1 MTIATT
7 ASTNSPTWTA
17 TTVAAVYEAFGRGDV
32 AFILDQLANDV
43 LFDADWTG
51 NHAQHAGVAHLMPR
65 RGPAQVAEFF
75 ALIGS
80 WEVDRFEVLDL
91 IGSGRQVVAE
101 IRAGFTLPNGGRF
114 VDDELHLWTF
124 SAAGKV
130 SRFRHYVDTAKQVA
144 AAAGSDLSIGSP

>member
-7 ASTNSPTWTA
+7 TGSATSTTA
-17 TTVAAVYEAFGRGDV
+17 TVAAVYEAFGRGDV

-43 LFDADWTG
+43 LFDADWTD

-75 ALIGS
+75 ALVGS

-124 SAAGKV
+124 NAAGKV
-130 SRFRHYVDTAKQVA
+130 SRFRHYVDTAKQIA
-144 AAAGSDLSIGSP
+144 AAAGADVTAGALGR

>member
-1 MTIATT
+1 M
-7 ASTNSPTWTA
+7 
-17 TTVAAVYEAFGRGDV
+17 
-32 AFILDQLANDV
+32 
-43 LFDADWTG
+43 
-51 NHAQHAGVAHLMPR
+51 
-65 RGPAQVAEFF
+65 
-75 ALIGS
+75 
-80 WEVDRFEVLDL
+80 LDL

-124 SAAGKV
+124 NAAGKV

>member
-7 ASTNSPTWTA
+7 TSSATSTTA
-17 TTVAAVYEAFGRGDV
+17 TVAAVYEAFGRGDV

-124 SAAGKV
+124 NAAGKV
-130 SRFRHYVDTAKQVA
+130 SRFRHYVDTAKQVTA
-144 AAAGSDLSIGSP
+144 ATGSDLSIGSP